1 MILLSFVALTRPRP
15 LLKTFLLL
23 RTTVIFPLFIILLCC
38 QCRCVVSLGLNLE
51 LIFTFTMTNHH
62 HPPDCCWLG
71 WYDTLVA
78 GLRQTLKQILLS
90 LVPYITSLSTL
101 HLRLRLYWLGPI
113 WLSCYSLHYRALTDL
128 PIHILSAKST
138 GMGQSHRIPL
148 TLHTPLEIQVLFTQ
162 LSSNQSLQVLLY

>member
-1 MILLSFVALTRPRP
+1 MILLSFVALIRPRP

-38 QCRCVVSLGLNLE
+38 QCRCVVSLGLDLE

-71 WYDTLVA
+71 WYDTLV
-78 GLRQTLKQILLS
+78 LLNRFSCLLS
-90 LVPYITSLSTL
+90 HTLLPSPLSIFVFVSSDWAPSDC
-101 HLRLRLYWLGPI
+101 RAILYTN
-113 WLSCYSLHYRALTDL
+113 YRALTDL

-138 GMGQSHRIPL
+138 GMGQSLRIPL
-148 TLHTPLEIQVLFTQ
+148 TLHILLEIQVLFTQ